1 MQPKT
6 AIKVISL
13 YDLIANN
20 LLIIIATLYH
30 IIILAFNYYSI
41 KYLNRLIVDFPQ
53 YYKQFEE
60 IQFNLEIC
68 QIITLFTVVILY
80 FITDMFKYTV
90 NEIRFGI
97 IYISCTIKYI
107 YYTLY
112 QLFHYKE
119 TYINHNDKQN
129 MGSMFIIIELSHMF
143 STIIIMTIC
152 LFPLLVHA
160 AFYLE
165 KIINYLKRW
174 TKEYK
179 IIFVEQKLVKKSDD
193 V

>member
-1 MQPKT
+1 MQTKT
-6 AIKVISL
+6 YIKVISL

-30 IIILAFNYYSI
+30 IIILALNYYSI
-41 KYLNRLIVDFPQ
+41 KYLERLIIDFSQ

-60 IQFNLEIC
+60 IKFNLEIC

-80 FITDMFKYTV
+80 FITDMFKYIV

-97 IYISCTIKYI
+97 MCISYTIKNI
-107 YYTLY
+107 YTLY

-119 TYINHNDKQN
+119 TYITYNDKQD
-129 MGSMFIIIELSHMF
+129 MGLMFIIIELSYVF
-143 STIIIMTIC
+143 SIIFIMIIYI
-152 LFPLLVHA
+152 FPLLVYGG
-160 AFYLE
+160 FYLE
-165 KIINYLKRW
+165 KLINYLKRW

-179 IIFVEQKLVKKSDD
+179 ITFVEQKLVKKIDD